1 MTEGSLWLHR
11 AIRPSQEIDLPESRI
26 HRPAPPAGPES
37 FPTSAS
43 ERNVAHVNN
52 LRGNRTAEFS
62 RQRAGH
68 LSPRTFSKCSEPPF
82 CFTRPRRRS
91 LARRRRRTALCGE
104 IQVLVCQQCCNQ
116 TTPCKTLRLRTASP
130 RFSSSVRNA
139 SGPLNKSGCA
149 SRPLVESPRI
159 PERWPQLGHCATCCS
174 GSLSPRKRTGWGAA
188 RSRRARGGQLH
199 RAQDARGRRR
209 PR

>member
-1 MTEGSLWLHR
+1 MTEGNLWLHR

-37 FPTSAS
+37 FPTPAS

-68 LSPRTFSKCSEPPF
+68 LSPRTFSTCSEPPS

-91 LARRRRRTALCGE
+91 LPRPRRRA
-104 IQVLVCQQCCNQ
+104 
-116 TTPCKTLRLRTASP
+116 CKTLRLRTASP
-130 RFSSSVRNA
+130 RFSSSVWNA

-174 GSLSPRKRTGWGAA
+174 GSLSPRKRTGWGAV
-188 RSRRARGGQLH
+188 RSQRARGGQLH